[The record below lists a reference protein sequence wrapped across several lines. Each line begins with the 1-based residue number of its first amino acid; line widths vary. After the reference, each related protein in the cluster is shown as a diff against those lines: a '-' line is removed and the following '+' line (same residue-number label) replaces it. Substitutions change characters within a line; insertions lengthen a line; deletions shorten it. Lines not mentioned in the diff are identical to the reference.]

1 LAEEVLRTILLI
13 EDEPSDAELL
23 LRGFD
28 KAKVLNPIVHLSNG
42 DEALRYLAGR
52 GEFYDRIKFPLPA
65 LILLDLKL
73 PGITGIQLLQW
84 MHVQDEIKRIP
95 LVVLTAD
102 DRQETV
108 NAAYDLGANSYLV
121 KPGKADEIARM
132 VNLLQSYWIA
142 LNQPPQLVM
151 AADLAN

>member
-1 LAEEVLRTILLI
+1 MAEDVLRTILLI
-13 EDEPSDAELL
+13 EDESSDAELL

-28 KAKVLNPIVHLSNG
+28 KAKVLNPIVHLSSG

-52 GEFYDRIKFPLPA
+52 GEFSDRIKFPLPA

-73 PGITGIQLLQW
+73 PGMTGMQLLQW
-84 MHVQDEIKRIP
+84 MHVQGEIKRIP

-121 KPGKADEIARM
+121 KPGKPDEIARM
-132 VNLLQSYWIA
+132 VKVLQSYWIA
-142 LNQPPQLVM
+142 LNQAPQLVM
-151 AADLAN
+151 AANFSN